1 MKYKITKSQ
10 YDATVMK
17 LLDKL
22 IGEISLDKKNI
33 KSGLIDLYDGDENF
47 GDIRTSE
54 FSNIHFFEKNKKV
67 KCKNKLI
74 LYTDICKKL
83 DKFFPIIKKQ
93 RFAKVVSDFIYQKIN
108 IFVDCVEFDHS
119 FKLKKYKYVDVS
131 PEYWEDFKDTFFD
144 KSKETVK
151 KVKKK

>member
-33 KSGLIDLYDGDENF
+33 NSGLIDLYDGDENF

-54 FSNIHFFEKNKKV
+54 FSNIHFFEKTKK
-67 KCKNKLI
+67 
-74 LYTDICKKL
+74 
-83 DKFFPIIKKQ
+83 
-93 RFAKVVSDFIYQKIN
+93 
-108 IFVDCVEFDHS
+108 
-119 FKLKKYKYVDVS
+119 
-131 PEYWEDFKDTFFD
+131 
-144 KSKETVK
+144 
-151 KVKKK
+151 